1 MKNPSTSCQISL
13 LRPVGVGISLTV
25 EDLFVYLGKLGKDS
39 GPKEELNTSLVF
51 KVKTTHA

>member
-13 LRPVGVGISLTV
+13 LRPVGVGISLTM
-25 EDLFVYLGKLGKDS
+25 EDLFVYLGKDS